1 MNQSAQDLHMGSTEA
16 TNSSSNSMGFWLIV
30 QNLSVHTGFSV
41 V

>member
-16 TNSSSNSMGFWLIV
+16 TNSSSNSMRFQLIV
-30 QNLSVHTGFSV
+30 QNLYVHTGFAV